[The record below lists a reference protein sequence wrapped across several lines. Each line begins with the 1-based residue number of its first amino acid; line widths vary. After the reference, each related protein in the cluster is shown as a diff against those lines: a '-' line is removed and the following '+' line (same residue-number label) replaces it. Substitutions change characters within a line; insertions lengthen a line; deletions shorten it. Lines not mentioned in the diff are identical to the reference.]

1 MWKFAI
7 IGATVLA
14 MVFAFVACDAVKDE
28 VNSRTAKT
36 ETFDIDLT
44 DDWVPL
50 YAIAQGDYDLTAV
63 CYAETITIDA
73 MLGETDYA
81 SAWDSAKDYIDEI
94 ALNSLEYRID
104 NNQSEGGRLDIY
116 LIDSVPSPMP
126 LPGDFSLE
134 DLGLKNL
141 SFILVDPA
149 VLSTDDRIGFIK
161 IPKGENVTDS
171 WPEASFVSGGRTAL
185 EDQLMDFD
193 EPFAFC
199 LRLEIKTHTVDIT
212 DLEPDLDIK
221 IRTSFDV
228 TFTPL

>member
-7 IGATVLA
+7 IGVTALA
-14 MVFAFVACDAVKDE
+14 MLFALVACDAVKDE

-36 ETFDIDLT
+36 ETFDMDLT

-63 CYAETITIDA
+63 CYAETVTIDA
-73 MLGETDYA
+73 LLGATDLA
-81 SAWDSAKDYIDEI
+81 STWDSAKDYIDEI
-94 ALNSLEYRID
+94 ELNALEYRIAH
-104 NNQSEGGRLDIY
+104 NHSEGGRLDIY
-116 LIDSVPSPMP
+116 LTSSVPTPMT
-126 LPGDFSLE
+126 LPGEFSLD
-134 DLGLKNL
+134 DLGLEDL

-149 VLSTDDRIGFIK
+149 ALTTDDRIGFID
-161 IPKGENVTDS
+161 IPAGNNVPDWS
-171 WPEASFVSGGRTAL
+171 EASFVSGGRTAL

-193 EPFAFC
+193 DPFAFC
-199 LRLEIKTHTVDIT
+199 LRLAIPTHTVDIG